1 MELRRVELPLV
12 TPFRTSFG
20 TQTVRTALIVRA
32 ITNIGDGWG
41 ECVAEVEPLYSSEF
55 LDAAELVIRDHLVPR
70 LFKAG
75 DALTSEGVAGVLAP
89 VKGHP
94 MAKAALEMAVLDAE
108 LRAARISFAARLGAV
123 RSEVDCGVSVGITPT
138 IDALVELV

>member
-1 MELRRVELPLV
+1 MRLDAMELRRVELPLV

-32 ITNIGDGWG
+32 ITDTGDGWG

-70 LFKAG
+70 LFNAG
-75 DALTSEGVAGVLAP
+75 DAITAESVAGLLAP
-89 VKGHP
+89 VTSKVSSHIGVIVP
-94 MAKAALEMAVLDAE
+94 S
-108 LRAARISFAARLGAV
+108 ARQRSICAR
-123 RSEVDCGVSVGITPT
+123 
-138 IDALVELV
+138 